1 MSGLHGDGVFMPIGR
16 RSDAEEND
24 DVSASGTH
32 KRMDDALRILEF
44 DNLRRLLQR
53 ISASAIL
60 HAG

>member
-1 MSGLHGDGVFMPIGR
+1 MPIGR

-24 DVSASGTH
+24 DVSASGAH